1 MYLQQRSK
9 TDRALEYGL
18 KIVNKSQ
25 NEANVRRSIERSKTN
40 RTLIEIDETY
50 SIQSGENRGEIGEKD
65 RTRLSQ
71 DYEKRK
77 EREGDEVTFKET
89 EDDAEGRK
97 GTKRNGKQQRVLR
110 ITQAQ

>member
-1 MYLQQRSK
+1 M
-9 TDRALEYGL
+9 
-18 KIVNKSQ
+18 VNKRQ
-25 NEANVRRSIERSKTN
+25 NDANVRLSIERSKTN

-89 EDDAEGRK
+89 EDDAGGRK
-97 GTKRNGKQQRVLR
+97 GTKRNGKQRRVLR